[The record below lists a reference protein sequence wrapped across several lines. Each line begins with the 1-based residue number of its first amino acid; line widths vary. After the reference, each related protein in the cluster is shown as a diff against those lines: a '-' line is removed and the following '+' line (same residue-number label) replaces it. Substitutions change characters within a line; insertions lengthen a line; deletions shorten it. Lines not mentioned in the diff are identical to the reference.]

1 MQALRAELVW
11 TPAAPRDARAVVR
24 AWLEGAE
31 CDGRV
36 ATDLVLAVSELVT
49 RAVNSCPA
57 PPILEC
63 SWDRDGVR
71 IVVGSAPMLGAP
83 DDVFDSVGD
92 LGATVLWAICDRWG
106 VVDDPLSTSLWAHVR
121 VPV

>member
-1 MQALRAELVW
+1 MQSLRAELLW
-11 TPAAPRDARAVVR
+11 TPAAPGVARAVVR
-24 AWLEGAE
+24 AWLEAVD
-31 CDGRV
+31 CDGRM

-63 SWDRDGVR
+63 SWDRDGVG

-106 VVDDPLSTSLWAHVR
+106 VVDDALSTSLWAHVR
-121 VPV
+121 GPA